1 MAATFSN
8 FRQRFSRAPRYQRI
22 LSYTLVI
29 YLIYALLLGLLAP
42 YLAKNIAPEKISA
55 LLGRPVQLQDVS
67 INPLTLKFEIKGFE
81 IQTQDQQDFTGIGR
95 LTLQINLWK
104 SLFNGSINIE
114 TIEIDQAFANI
125 EKLDESQ
132 FNFSDI
138 PAHISA
144 QSLHSETETPAPVSE
159 DTSESNE
166 LPHIQ
171 IANISITNTKF
182 NFKDLP
188 TGAELDYPAIN
199 IVLTK
204 FNSLAMLNSKKRSNA
219 PSSTYNSYDLS
230 IEGADNS
237 AVTTV
242 GRFQLTPLEAQG
254 NLALKHIKLVT
265 FWPFIAEQLTAK
277 LASGVIDFTT
287 DYQFISGDES
297 PQLITNAG
305 QFSLRTL
312 VFTDPE
318 KELVNLPLLT
328 VAGIKVDLLQQQIG
342 LDNIS
347 TDGLKVNAVVNKDG
361 VVNLANAFT
370 PKHTEPTSTSSDTK
384 ITAKS
389 ESQATQPE
397 SNETQATENPETQEW
412 LLTLGEFNLTNY
424 DINVIESMMTN
435 ATAWRV
441 FPINVSTKS
450 LTSRLDTPIEYDL
463 GFTINDKGTFA
474 SQGSA
479 DVKEQS
485 LDATINLDKLNLAQF
500 QPYLKP
506 YVNIT
511 IQSGEF
517 TTQGNLYANAKGAAR
532 FDGSIKLEALVIND
546 NKLNKT
552 LIKWQD
558 FNINSLKFD
567 KEANSLLIDHV
578 SFVQPYAQMIV
589 AADKSS
595 NVSDLVV
602 KTKDET
608 KDAAVEQVK
617 PQVNSETQ
625 KAQTAEDAMLIEIN
639 KITLA
644 QGKVDYIDNVLKPS
658 FEAVIENI
666 EGHVGKL
673 SSTTTKNAEIDIK
686 AIVNKYAPMTLRGV
700 INPLTPEP
708 FVDVEFV
715 FDNFELPSMTPYSGT
730 YAGLDIDEGQLSLAL
745 KYKLDK
751 NHLEGSNHIFIDQ
764 LDMNDTKDSDAG
776 TILPITLAIP
786 LLKDSNGAIDLGVNV
801 SGDINDPSFNVG
813 EIVLKSLSNIILK
826 AVTSPF
832 TLLASL
838 VDTTD
843 DLDKVSFANGS
854 AILAKA
860 EQTKLDTLAKAL
872 AQRPEIK
879 LNIKGSYDVNMDKQA
894 LQNRAVNAKLSQLTN
909 TNVSETINATNIPA
923 SGDMRNALI
932 ALYEQ
937 ETKGK
942 ADALRNAITAQ
953 QPALAKPELEQIWLR
968 SLYTKVSKQQAISD
982 KVLRKL
988 AKSRARAIKT
998 HLLDV
1003 SKVDAGRVFL
1013 LSHQSNVPSESTQ
1026 TTLTLVVK

>member
-1 MAATFSN
+1 MAAKLSI
-8 FRQRFSRAPRYQRI
+8 FRKNFSRAPRYQRL
-22 LSYTLVI
+22 LSYALVA
-29 YLIYALLLGLLAP
+29 YLMYALLLGLLVP
-42 YLAKNIAPEKISA
+42 YLVKSIAPEKISA

-67 INPLTLKFEIKGFE
+67 INPLSLKFEIKGFE
-81 IQTQDQQDFTGIGR
+81 IQTQEQEDFTGIGR

-138 PAHISA
+138 PAHIAA
-144 QSLHSETETPAPVSE
+144 QSKPSETPVPVSE
-159 DTSESNE
+159 DTNESSE

-171 IANISITNTKF
+171 IANISITNTAF
-182 NFKDLP
+182 NFKDKP

-204 FNSLAMLNSKKRSNA
+204 FNSLAMLNRDKRSNA
-219 PSSTYNSYDLS
+219 PSPTYNSYNLS

-237 AVTTV
+237 AVTTA

-265 FWPFIAEQLTAK
+265 FWPFVAEQLTAK
-277 LASGVIDFTT
+277 LESGVIDFTT
-287 DYQFISGDES
+287 DYQFISNDKS
-297 PQLITNAG
+297 PQLLTDAG

-312 VFTDPE
+312 IFSEPE
-318 KELVNLPLLT
+318 KELINLPLLT

-361 VVNLANAFT
+361 VVNLTNAFT
-370 PKHTEPTSTSSDTK
+370 LKHTEPTSASSDSK

-389 ESQATQPE
+389 ESQATQSE
-397 SNETQATENPETQEW
+397 NNEAQATESKEAQEW
-412 LLTLGEFNLTNY
+412 LVTLGEFNLTNY
-424 DINVIESMMTN
+424 DINVIESMMTD
-435 ATAWRV
+435 ATAWRL
-441 FPINVSTKS
+441 FPINVRTKS

-463 GFTINDKGTFA
+463 ALTINDKGTFS

-511 IQSGEF
+511 IQNGEF
-517 TTQGNLYANAKGAAR
+517 TTQGSLYANTKGAAR
-532 FDGSIKLEALVIND
+532 FDGSIKLESLAIND

-552 LIKWQD
+552 LIKWQN

-602 KTKDET
+602 KTKDE
-608 KDAAVEQVK
+608 KKEAAVKGEPQIK
-617 PQVNSETQ
+617 PETQ
-625 KAQTAEDAMLIEIN
+625 KIKATEDAMLIEIN

-644 QGKVDYIDNVLKPS
+644 QGKVDYTDNLLKPT
-658 FEAVIENI
+658 FEATIDKL

-673 SSTTTKNAEIDIK
+673 SSTATKNAELNIRG
-686 AIVNKYAPMTLRGV
+686 IVNEYAPLTLRGEV
-700 INPLTPEP
+700 NPLIPLP
-708 FVDVEFV
+708 YVDIEFI

-730 YAGLDIDEGQLSLAL
+730 YAGLDINEGQLSLAL
-745 KYKLDK
+745 KYKLEK
-751 NHLEGSNHIFIDQ
+751 NHLEGRNQIFIDQ
-764 LDMNDTKDSDAG
+764 LDMNNTKNSDAG

-786 LLKDSNGAIDLGVNV
+786 LLKDSNGAIDLGVEI
-801 SGDINDPSFNVG
+801 SGDVNDPSFNVG
-813 EIVLKSLSNIILK
+813 EILLKQFTNIIVK
-826 AVTSPF
+826 AATSPF
-832 TLLASL
+832 TLLANI
-838 VDTTD
+838 VDSTEE
-843 DLDKVSFANGS
+843 LDKVNFAKGS
-854 AILAKA
+854 VILTQL
-860 EQTKLDTLAKAL
+860 EQNKLDTLAKAL
-872 AQRPEIK
+872 VQRPQLK
-879 LNIKGSYDVNMDKQA
+879 LNIKGSYDANVDKQT
-894 LQNRAVNAKLSQLTN
+894 LQNRAVNTKLSQLTN
-909 TNVSETINATNIPA
+909 TNIPETTNATNLPL
-923 SGDMRNALI
+923 SNDMEDALI
-932 ALYEQ
+932 TLYEQ
-937 ETKGK
+937 ETQGK
-942 ADALRNAITAQ
+942 ADTLRNTISAQ
-953 QPALAKPELEQIWLR
+953 QASLDKSALKQVWLS
-968 SLYTKVSKQQAISD
+968 SLYAETSKQQAITD

-988 AKSRARAIKT
+988 AKSRANAIKT
-998 HLLDV
+998 HLRDI
-1003 SKVDAGRVFL
+1003 SKVDAGRIFV
-1013 LSHQSNVPSESTQ
+1013 LSHQNNVPSASTQ